1 VHGLWPAPQLKGS
14 RAVSE
19 KLVPQVLV
27 VDDDAHVREAVAR
40 WLGRAG
46 YTVMSAEG
54 FAEAMGV
61 VSTASPHALVIDVRL
76 RDFNGF
82 QLALRA
88 REQNPHARIIMISG
102 WDDLVLRR
110 EAEACRASFMCK
122 PFSADALLE
131 ALVEPLECVGMQS

>member
-1 VHGLWPAPQLKGS
+1 M
-14 RAVSE
+14 
-19 KLVPQVLV
+19 PQVLV

-46 YTVMSAEG
+46 YTVTSAEG

-61 VSTASPHALVIDVRL
+61 LSTASPHALVIDVRL

-88 REQNPHARIIMISG
+88 RQQNPQARIVMISG
-102 WDDLVLRR
+102 WDDPVLRR
-110 EAEACRASFMCK
+110 EAEACRASYMCK

-131 ALVEPLECVGMQS
+131 ALVELPEFATPQS